1 MATAQQA
8 PATTAGAVALEN
20 LIQLWMLPMQIGLD
34 IMEKSFA
41 ALLGSTAPAEKLVA
55 EASEASE
62 TVEAVTRAAEEKLS
76 RLGEE
81 PGETIA
87 TPAAL
92 TA

>member
-34 IMEKSFA
+34 IMEKTFG
-41 ALLGSTAPAEKLVA
+41 ALLGSVAPTETLVA
-55 EASEASE
+55 EASE
-62 TVEAVTRAAEEKLS
+62 TVEEITRAAEEKLS
-76 RLGEE
+76 QLGAE

>member
-1 MATAQQA
+1 MATAQPA
-8 PATTAGAVALEN
+8 PAFTAAAVVLEN
-20 LIQLWMLPMQIGLD
+20 LIQLGMLPMQIGFT
-34 IMEKSFA
+34 IMEKAFA
-41 ALLGSTAPAEKLVA
+41 ALPGSVSSAETLVA
-55 EASEASE
+55 EASEK
-62 TVEAVTRAAEEKLS
+62 VEAVTRAAEEQLS

>member
-1 MATAQQA
+1 MAASMPATAS
-8 PATTAGAVALEN
+8 TAGAVALEN

-34 IMEKSFA
+34 VMEKAFTT
-41 ALLGSTAPAEKLVA
+41 LLGSVSPAESLVK
-55 EASEASE
+55 EASEK
-62 TVEAVTRAAEEKLS
+62 VEAVTRAAEEQLAKV
-76 RLGEE
+76 GEE